1 MKVSSTSLLGYKQA
15 SKGKVATRDLGT
27 RSIKFSVVKEVN
39 EAQGQLLQR
48 TAMFGNGSFS
58 LFVEAATK
66 SVQEDSLDFSQPWQ
80 FSDVVLVVEE
90 DRFHVHRCI
99 LGMWSEVFTTMF
111 TSQFKEKTAKEIQL
125 PGKKSAQI
133 KEMLLVIYPTSAK
146 PISESSYAFLL
157 DLAKEY
163 MMAKLTEKCET
174 YLMDRLFSTF
184 GGFRLGGRKDY
195 CLELLEIAQHHGL
208 TRLQTAC
215 IEKAKE
221 MKFKDLKNHNMYEK
235 ISFSNYRKIVEGMF
249 EIYERKLAGR
259 ESKSPVSTTPLTF
272 PPVEQNVFKFTAGF
286 S

>member
-1 MKVSSTSLLGYKQA
+1 MF
-15 SKGKVATRDLGT
+15 GT
-27 RSIKFSVVKEVN
+27 RSVPS
-39 EAQGQLLQR
+39 
-48 TAMFGNGSFS
+48 FGKAETQSD
-58 LFVEAATK
+58 
-66 SVQEDSLDFSQPWQ
+66 QEDSLDFSQPWQ

-111 TSQFKEKTAKEIQL
+111 TSQFKEKTAKEIPL
-125 PGKKSAQI
+125 PGKKSSEI

-146 PISESSYAFLL
+146 PISESNYAFLL

-174 YLMDRLFSTF
+174 YLMDQLFSTPGVF
-184 GGFRLGGRKDY
+184 GILSRNDY

-215 IEKAKE
+215 IVKAKE

-249 EIYERKLAGR
+249 EIYERELAGR
-259 ESKSPVSTTPLTF
+259 ESESPSSPKPFTFGSVKPSHGLTL
-272 PPVEQNVFKFTAGF
+272 F

>member
-15 SKGKVATRDLGT
+15 SKGKVDTRDLGT

-48 TAMFGNGSFS
+48 TAMFGSGSFS
-58 LFVEAATK
+58 LFAEVATK

-111 TSQFKEKTAKEIQL
+111 TSQFKEKTAKEIPL
-125 PGKKSAQI
+125 PGKKSAEI

-146 PISESSYAFLL
+146 PICESNYAFLL

-174 YLMDRLFSTF
+174 YLMGRLFSTLRQLF
-184 GGFRLGGRKDY
+184 GKPSRKDY
-195 CLELLEIAQHHGL
+195 CLELLGIAQNYGL
-208 TRLQTAC
+208 NRLQTAS
-215 IEKAKE
+215 IEEAKK

-235 ISFSNYRKIVEGMF
+235 ISSSNYRKIVEGMF
-249 EIYERKLAGR
+249 EIYERELAGR
-259 ESKSPVSTTPLTF
+259 ESECPVNSTGLFNFGPVKSGGLTF
-272 PPVEQNVFKFTAGF
+272 K
-286 S
+286 

>member
-1 MKVSSTSLLGYKQA
+1 MKASAISLLGYKQA

-48 TAMFGNGSFS
+48 TAMFGSGSFS

-111 TSQFKEKTAKEIQL
+111 TSQFKEKTAKEIPL
-125 PGKKSAQI
+125 PGKKSAEI

-146 PISESSYAFLL
+146 PIYESNYAFLL

-174 YLMDRLFSTF
+174 YLMNRLLSSTF
-184 GGFRLGGRKDY
+184 RFNGGKNCY
-195 CLELLEIAQHHGL
+195 ELELLEIAQNHGL
-208 TRLQTAC
+208 NRLQTAC
-215 IEKAKE
+215 IEEAKK

-235 ISFSNYRKIVEGMF
+235 ISSSNYRKIVEGMF
-249 EIYERKLAGR
+249 EIYERELAELAGR
-259 ESKSPVSTTPLTF
+259 ESECPVNSTGLFNFGPVKSGGLK
-272 PPVEQNVFKFTAGF
+272 FK
-286 S
+286 

>member
-1 MKVSSTSLLGYKQA
+1 M
-15 SKGKVATRDLGT
+15 
-27 RSIKFSVVKEVN
+27 N
-39 EAQGQLLQR
+39 EAQGQLLHS
-48 TAMFGNGSFS
+48 TAMFGSPSVPSF
-58 LFVEAATK
+58 VKAEAK
-66 SVQEDSLDFSQPWQ
+66 SDQEDSLDFSQPWQ

-111 TSQFKEKTAKEIQL
+111 TSQFKEKTAEEIPL
-125 PGKKSAQI
+125 PGKKSAEI

-174 YLMDRLFSTF
+174 YLMNRLFTPLF
-184 GGFRLGGRKDY
+184 LKNV
-195 CLELLEIAQHHGL
+195 CLELLEIAQMHGL

-215 IEKAKE
+215 IEKAQE

-235 ISFSNYRKIVEGMF
+235 ISSSNYRKIVEGMF
-249 EIYERKLAGR
+249 EIYERKLAGI
-259 ESKSPVSTTPLTF
+259 ESKSPVSTTPITF
-272 PPVEQNVFKFTAGF
+272 PPVRPHGLNLFG
-286 S
+286 